1 MFVFVELCSYM
12 YTPYKSTTE
21 SAWVVLRNTCIRKF
35 GTYYVHVD
43 AQSSVV
49 ARVTYDRRVYSGAV
63 HCLGRLVAWVGWDLQ
78 QQSTLHIPLAMLHE
92 HDCINSEH
100 YCVCKKSV
108 CVKSVHHSLRQGQ
121 GGTGRGQG
129 GTLVQLISHLICEH

>member
-1 MFVFVELCSYM
+1 MHQEIWH
-12 YTPYKSTTE
+12 T
-21 SAWVVLRNTCIRKF
+21 
-35 GTYYVHVD
+35 D

>member
-1 MFVFVELCSYM
+1 MHQEIWH
-12 YTPYKSTTE
+12 T
-21 SAWVVLRNTCIRKF
+21 
-35 GTYYVHVD
+35 D

-121 GGTGRGQG
+121 GGT
-129 GTLVQLISHLICEH
+129 LVQLISHLICEH